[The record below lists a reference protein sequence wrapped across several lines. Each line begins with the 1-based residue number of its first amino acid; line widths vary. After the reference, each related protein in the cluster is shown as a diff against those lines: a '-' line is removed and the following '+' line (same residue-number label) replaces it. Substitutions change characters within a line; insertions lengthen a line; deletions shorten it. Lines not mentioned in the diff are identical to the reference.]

1 MANKLVTTFHDLMAQ
16 HELEISL
23 KQARLEV
30 DLAFQAI
37 TDLLDR
43 DGRVAYPGVG
53 VFKLVTRAARVV
65 RNPKTGEKLNK
76 AASKVIKFRP
86 ARSLQAAL
94 NPTAKKSKQKK
105 SDAATAVL

>member
-1 MANKLVTTFHDLMAQ
+1 MANKLVTTFHGLMAD
-16 HELEISL
+16 HELGISL

-43 DGRVAYPGVG
+43 EGRVAYPGVG

-94 NPTAKKSKQKK
+94 NPTVKKSKLKK